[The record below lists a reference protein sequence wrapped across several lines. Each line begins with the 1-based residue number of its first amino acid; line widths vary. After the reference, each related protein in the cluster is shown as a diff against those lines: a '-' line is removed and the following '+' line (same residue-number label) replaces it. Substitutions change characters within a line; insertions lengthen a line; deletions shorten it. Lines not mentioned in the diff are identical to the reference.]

1 MYKNILLPI
10 DLDENKNISKTI
22 QTAKDMAK
30 LYNAKLHIMSVIPD
44 FGMSI
49 VGSFF
54 KEGFEKDAK
63 SHAKNELRK
72 YIDEYFADTDVKM
85 VVASGNIYKEIILA
99 ADNLSVDLII
109 MSSGHEDIE
118 DYLLGS
124 NAARVVR
131 HSKQSVMVIR

>member
-10 DLDENKNISKTI
+10 DLDSNRDI
-22 QTAKDMAK
+22 QKAIDTAVSLAK
-30 LYNAKLHIMSVIPD
+30 LYDAKLHVMSVIPD

-54 KEGFEKDAK
+54 KDGFEKDAK
-63 SHAKNELRK
+63 NHAKDELRK
-72 YIDEYFADTDVKM
+72 YIDAKLTDVDVKM
-85 VVASGNIYKEIILA
+85 VVATGTIYKEIITA
-99 ADNLSVDLII
+99 SNKLSIDLIV

-131 HSKQSVMVIR
+131 HSKQTVMVVR

>member
-1 MYKNILLPI
+1 MYNKILLPI

-22 QTAKDMAK
+22 AAAKDLTK
-30 LYNAKLHIMSVIPD
+30 LYGAKLHVMSVIPD

-54 KEGFEKDAK
+54 KEGFEKDSK
-63 SHAKNELRK
+63 LHAKEELRK
-72 YIDEYFADTDVKM
+72 YIDENFADIDVKM
-85 VVASGNIYKEIILA
+85 VVTSGTIYKEIIMA
-99 ADNLSVDLII
+99 SEKLSIDLII

-124 NAARVVR
+124 NATRVVR